1 MQSQQRKS
9 RKTQVGNRKAGSR
22 KQQSELSQLK
32 GVTFTRAQYENLSR
46 DQKRFVNPRG
56 TQPLGANSTSVA
68 AAYSAPIKN
77 NRPRIS
83 YGENGR
89 SCRVQ
94 HKEFIQNVSGTTN
107 FTVALFLALNPGLAG
122 TFPWLSNIANNFEQY
137 RVRMMRFCYLTRTGT
152 NIPGSVLM
160 APDYDA
166 SDVQPVS
173 EQIMSNYAEIV
184 EDAPWKDICCLLR
197 PSGMHA
203 LGPKKFVRNGL
214 VPGQDL
220 KTTDVGTFILATVDG
235 TNVNWGKLWVEYDVE
250 FFEPQLNPNGSSLA
264 STLQGTAGSA
274 AAVITTGQ
282 AISGALISG
291 QVGNVVSLQN
301 LVVGGEYFIAGG
313 GTTAA
318 TGVAYSAL
326 VGITLKNT
334 FNENGNVVGL
344 SFIATASV
352 GSITIT
358 LGGAWTNP
366 LFVVAPISI
375 GNL

>member
-32 GVTFTRAQYENLSR
+32 GVPFTRAQYENLSR

-203 LGPKKFVRNGL
+203 LGPKKFVRNGI

-250 FFEPQLNPNGSSLA
+250 FYEPQLNPNGSSLA
-264 STLQGTAGSA
+264 TTAQGTAGTT
-274 AAVITTGQ
+274 AAVISAGL
-282 AISGALISG
+282 AIAGPLISSV
-291 QVGNVVSLQN
+291 VGNVVSFQN
-301 LVVGGEYFIAGG
+301 LVPGGEYFITVV
-313 GTTAA
+313 GTAYA
-318 TGVAYSAL
+318 SNVVYSAL
-326 VGITLKNT
+326 VGFTSKNPL
-334 FNENGNVVGL
+334 ENGAVNGEGTFL
-344 SFIATASV
+344 ATASS
-352 GSITIT
+352 GSITMT
-358 LGGAWTNP
+358 SGGAITSP
-366 LFVVAPISI
+366 LIVVAPISI
-375 GNL
+375 GTL

>member
-1 MQSQQRKS
+1 MQSQQRIS

-22 KQQSELSQLK
+22 KQQNKLSQLK
-32 GVTFTRAQYENLSR
+32 GVPFSRAQYENLSR
-46 DQKRFVNPRG
+46 SEKRFINPRG

-77 NRPRIS
+77 NRPKIS

-94 HKEFIQNVSGTTN
+94 HKEFIQNVSGTPG

-166 SDVQPVS
+166 SDAQPLS
-173 EQIMSNYAEIV
+173 EQILSNYAEIV
-184 EDAPWKDICCLLR
+184 EDAPWKDICCILR
-197 PSGMHA
+197 PAGMHA

-220 KTTDVGTFILATVDG
+220 KTTDVGTFVLATVDG
-235 TNVNWGKLWVEYDVE
+235 SAVNWGKVWVEYDVE
-250 FFEPQLNPNGSSLA
+250 FFAPQLNP
-264 STLQGTAGSA
+264 Q
-274 AAVITTGQ
+274 
-282 AISGALISG
+282 
-291 QVGNVVSLQN
+291 
-301 LVVGGEYFIAGG
+301 
-313 GTTAA
+313 
-318 TGVAYSAL
+318 
-326 VGITLKNT
+326 
-334 FNENGNVVGL
+334 
-344 SFIATASV
+344 
-352 GSITIT
+352 
-358 LGGAWTNP
+358 
-366 LFVVAPISI
+366 
-375 GNL
+375 

>member
-1 MQSQQRKS
+1 MS
-9 RKTQVGNRKAGSR
+9 KTQKNSKKSKVGNRQAGSR
-22 KQQSELSQLK
+22 NNNMLSKKQFSSMPVQQRRNLMK
-32 GVTFTRAQYENLSR
+32 GA
-46 DQKRFVNPRG
+46 G
-56 TQPLGANSTSVA
+56 TQALGANSTSVA

-122 TFPWLSNIANNFEQY
+122 TFPWLANIANNFEQY
-137 RVRMMRFCYLTRTGT
+137 RVRMLRFCYLTRTGT

-173 EQIMSNYAEIV
+173 EQILSNYAEIV
-184 EDAPWKDICCLLR
+184 EDAPWKDICCILR

-220 KTTDVGTFILATVDG
+220 KTTDVGTFVLATVDG
-235 TNVNWGKLWVEYDVE
+235 TAVNWGKLWVEYDVE
-250 FFEPQLNPNGSSLA
+250 FFEPQLNPNGSSLS
-264 STLQGTAGSA
+264 STAQGTAGTAIAVVSA
-274 AAVITTGQ
+274 GLLIAGSN
-282 AISGALISG
+282 ISGI
-291 QVGNVVSLQN
+291 VGNVVSLQN
-301 LVVGGEYFIAGG
+301 LIVGGEYYCSLS
-313 GTTAA
+313 GTTMA
-318 TGVAYSAL
+318 GSFVPSAF
-326 VGITLKNT
+326 VGITEKTQLVESATISGFT
-334 FNENGNVVGL
+334 FT
-344 SFIATASV
+344 ATAAAGSV
-352 GSITIT
+352 T
-358 LGGAWTNP
+358 LTPAGAITNP
-366 LFVVAPISI
+366 FIVVAPITI
-375 GNL
+375 GPI